1 MVNEVVH
8 FEIGALDAGRLAD
21 FYRDL
26 FGWEF
31 DETDP
36 AYPVMA
42 GTGTDGLGGG
52 IMQLP
57 EDVPPYVTVYVSVD
71 SLDDTLRRAE
81 QLGGK
86 TVVEPMKIRDIG
98 EFAMITDPEGHVLGL
113 FAT

>member
-1 MVNEVVH
+1 M
-8 FEIGALDAGRLAD
+8 
-21 FYRDL
+21 
-26 FGWEF
+26 
-31 DETDP
+31 
-36 AYPVMA
+36 
-42 GTGTDGLGGG
+42 
-52 IMQLP
+52 
-57 EDVPPYVTVYVSVD
+57 SVD